1 MTERRT
7 TLCERVQRAASGEGY
22 DFVISDGSLDRH
34 GTRIN
39 PKGWELSAFKRNPI
53 ALFGH
58 SGGFPIGKWENLRV
72 EGDRLLG
79 RLVLAAK
86 GSSARIDELISLVE
100 QGILRAV
107 SVGFSVLEYGVA
119 GKSQYDFERQELM
132 EVSLV
137 SVPSNTNALSMARSL
152 NISPETLSLAF
163 GKHAGEGRGGD
174 LTGGHADTTTAD
186 DARARAA
193 GTTRPK
199 ATKMKTLSQRIEDAQ
214 NELTAKRDRLAELT
228 SAPETNVDAVEELT
242 NQIDADERSVTAL
255 KAAEAKIG
263 ANARGAGDPA
273 APAVIRRPLG
283 IPQSDVKPS
292 DLIVRAAVCRL
303 LSHISG
309 APIERVLEDRYPGH
323 EATAAVTR
331 TAVAVA
337 TTTTSGWASQLV
349 ETAMADFL
357 ALLPP
362 TSVYPVLRSMGVA
375 LTFGANSG
383 AIKIPFSSST
393 TALAGGF
400 VLEGD
405 PIPVGRLTLDSV
417 TLTPH
422 KFGIIVPM
430 TKEVMR
436 YTNPALEAIVR
447 SELLARTAIKL
458 DSLLIDTTAG
468 SATRP
473 AGLRYNVSAAG
484 NAYGGNDY
492 VAFLED
498 MKTLLSP
505 FDTAN
510 AGRSLALL
518 MNPAQARSVRMMAG
532 PNASGFGWANQFLAD
547 FRVVVSTS
555 ITAGTVIAV
564 DTADFV
570 TSTGDAPM
578 FETSDQ
584 ATIHMEDSPAA
595 LSAVA
600 SPNTV
605 AAPIRSMF
613 QTNSVALKMTM
624 DVSWA
629 MRRSGMVQ
637 WVENVGW

>member
-1 MTERRT
+1 MEY
-7 TLCERVQRAASGEGY
+7 RASVSEGAGT
-22 DFVISDGSLDRH
+22 DFVLSDGSLDRH

-39 PKGWELSAFKRNPI
+39 PQGWELSSFKRNPI

-58 SGGFPIGKWENLRV
+58 SSVFPIGRWEDVRI
-72 EGDRLLG
+72 EGEKLLG
-79 RLVLAAK
+79 RLVFAAK
-86 GSSARIDELISLVE
+86 GTSARIDELASLVE
-100 QGILRAV
+100 QGMLRAV
-107 SVGFSVLEYGVA
+107 SVGFSVLEYGKP
-119 GKSQYDFERQELM
+119 GKTQYDFEKQELL

-137 SVPSNTNALSMARSL
+137 SVPSNTNALAAARGL
-152 NISPETLSLAF
+152 NISDETLSLVF
-163 GKHAGEGRGGD
+163 
-174 LTGGHADTTTAD
+174 GGHAGMDHERVHPGGQAEPQPH
-186 DARARAA
+186 
-193 GTTRPK
+193 GGMHTRKVAPPTPK
-199 ATKMKTLSQRIEDAQ
+199 GRSMKTLSQRIEDAQ
-214 NELTAKRDRLAELT
+214 TDLNAARDAYSAHVATDGYDIEQANVLKDALDERQARLASLKEAEQRIGLN
-228 SAPETNVDAVEELT
+228 AEERP
-242 NQIDADERSVTAL
+242 AGKPAL
-255 KAAEAKIG
+255 G
-263 ANARGAGDPA
+263 
-273 APAVIRRPLG
+273 RRPLG
-283 IPQSDVKPS
+283 TPNVEVKAS
-292 DLIVRAAVCRL
+292 DLIVRAGVCQL

-309 APIERVLEDRYPGH
+309 QPIERVLEDRYPGH

-331 TAVAVA
+331 TAIAVA

-349 ETAMADFL
+349 ETATAEFL

-362 TSVYPVLRSMGVA
+362 SSVYPVLRSMGTS
-375 LTFGANSG
+375 LTFGPNSG

-405 PIPVGRLTLDSV
+405 PIPVGRMTLDSV
-417 TLTPH
+417 SLTPH

-473 AGLRYNVSAAG
+473 AGLRYGVSPVASGYAG
-484 NAYGGNDY
+484 GDY
-492 VAFLED
+492 KAFLED
-498 MKTLLSP
+498 MKALLAP

-518 MNPAQARSVRMMAG
+518 MNPAQARAIRMMEG
-532 PNASGFGWANQFLAD
+532 PNSSGFGWANQFLAD
-547 FRVVVSTS
+547 FRQVVSTS
-555 ITAGTVIAV
+555 ITSGIVIAV

-570 TSTGDAPM
+570 TSTGDTPM

-584 ATIHMEDSPAA
+584 ATIHMEDSPAP
-595 LSAVA
+595 LSAVDT
-600 SPNTV
+600 PNTV

-613 QTNSVALKMTM
+613 QTNSVALKMTL
-624 DVSWA
+624 DVTWA

-637 WVENVGW
+637 WVNGTSW

>member
-1 MTERRT
+1 MERRT
-7 TLCERVQRAASGEGY
+7 SLSRGDGL

-39 PKGWELSAFKRNPI
+39 PNGWELSAFKRNPI

-58 SGGFPIGKWENLRV
+58 SNGFPIGTWENLRV
-72 EGDRLLG
+72 EGDRLVG

-86 GSSARIDELISLVE
+86 GTSARIDELVRLVE

-107 SVGFSVLEYGVA
+107 SVGFSALEFGVP
-119 GKSQYDFERQELM
+119 GKSPYDYERQELL

-137 SVPSNTNALSMARSL
+137 SVPSNTNALKIARSL
-152 NISPETLSLAF
+152 NISESTLRLAF
-163 GKHAGEGRGGD
+163 GEHAEEGRAGVSASGE
-174 LTGGHADTTTAD
+174 HAVTTTAEET
-186 DARARAA
+186 RARVAA
-193 GTTRPK
+193 APRPK
-199 ATKMKTLSQRIEDAQ
+199 AKTMTTMTLSQRIEAAQ
-214 NELTAKRDRLAELT
+214 EDLTAKRDALSNLSRAETLDVE
-228 SAPETNVDAVEELT
+228 AIEEL
-242 NQIDADERSVTAL
+242 NEQIAGAERTVAAL
-255 KAAEAKIG
+255 KKTEASIG
-263 ANARGAGDPA
+263 ANATRDVASPA
-273 APAVIRRPLG
+273 IRRPLG
-283 IPQSDVKPS
+283 VAAVDVKPA

-309 APIERVLEDRYPGH
+309 RPVESILEERYPGH

-331 TAVAVA
+331 TAIAVA

-362 TSVYPVLRSMGVA
+362 TSVYPVLRSMGVG
-375 LTFGANSG
+375 LTFGPNSG

-405 PIPVGRLTLDSV
+405 PIPVGRLTLDSI

-458 DSLLIDTTAG
+458 DSLLIDSTAS

-473 AGLRYNVSAAG
+473 AGLLNGVSAG
-484 NAYGGNDY
+484 SAYGGGDY
-492 VAFLED
+492 QAFLAD

-518 MNPAQARSVRMMAG
+518 MNPAQARGVRMMAG

-547 FRVVVSTS
+547 FRVISSTS

-564 DTADFV
+564 DAADFV
-570 TSTGDAPM
+570 TGTGDSPM

-584 ATIHMEDSPAA
+584 ATIHMEDSP
-595 LSAVA
+595 SAISA
-600 SPNTV
+600 TGTPNTV
-605 AAPIRSMF
+605 AAPVRSMF

-624 DVSWA
+624 DVTWA

-637 WVENVGW
+637 YISSVTW

>member
-1 MTERRT
+1 MERRT
-7 TLCERVQRAASGEGY
+7 SVSRGDGLE
-22 DFVISDGSLDRH
+22 FVISDGSLDRH

-39 PKGWELSAFKRNPI
+39 PRGWELSNFKRHPI

-58 SGGFPIGKWENLRV
+58 SGGFPIGSWSNVRV
-72 EGDRLLG
+72 DGDRLVG
-79 RLVLAAK
+79 RLVFAEK
-86 GSSARIDELISLVE
+86 GTSPRIDELASLVE

-107 SVGFSVLEYGVA
+107 SVGFSPLEYGVP
-119 GKSQYDFERQELM
+119 GKSDYDYERQELL

-137 SVPSNTNALSMARSL
+137 SVPSNPNALQVARSL
-152 NISPETLSLAF
+152 RISPETLSLAF
-163 GKHAGEGRGGD
+163 GGHADMGPGEGAAS
-174 LTGGHADTTTAD
+174 GGHAETRTAD

-193 GTTRPK
+193 GTTPAK
-199 ATKMKTLSQRIEDAQ
+199 ATRMKPLSQRIEDAQ
-214 NELTAKRDRLAELT
+214 NELNAKRDRLAELT
-228 SAPETNVDAVEELT
+228 SAPETNVDALEELT
-242 NQIDADERSVTAL
+242 DQIDADERSLAAL

-263 ANARGAGDPA
+263 ANARGGDTA
-273 APAVIRRPLG
+273 NPAVIRRPLG
-283 IPQSDVKPS
+283 IPHSDVKPS
-292 DLIVRAAVCRL
+292 DLIVRAAVVRL
-303 LSHISG
+303 LSHLSG

-337 TTTTSGWASQLV
+337 TTTTLGWASQLV
-349 ETAMADFL
+349 ETAMAEFL

-447 SELLARTAIKL
+447 SELLARTGIKL
-458 DSLLIDTTAG
+458 DTLLIDTTAG
-468 SATRP
+468 STTRP
-473 AGLRYNVSAAG
+473 AGLRYNVSAA
-484 NAYGGNDY
+484 ASAFGGNDY
-492 VAFLED
+492 VAFLAD
-498 MKTLLSP
+498 MKALLSP

-555 ITAGTVIAV
+555 ITAGTIIAV

-584 ATIHMEDSPAA
+584 ATIHMEDTPTA
-595 LSAVA
+595 LSAAA

-605 AAPIRSMF
+605 AAPIRSLF

-637 WVENVGW
+637 WIENVGW

>member
-7 TLCERVQRAASGEGY
+7 TLCERVLRAAGGEGY

-58 SGGFPIGKWENLRV
+58 SSGFPIGKWENLRV

-107 SVGFSVLEYGVA
+107 SVGFSVLEYGVP
-119 GKSQYDFERQELM
+119 GKSQYDYERQELM

-137 SVPSNTNALSMARSL
+137 SVPSNTNALAVARSL

-163 GKHAGEGRGGD
+163 GEHAEAGRGGA
-174 LTGGHADTTTAD
+174 LSGGHADTKTAD

-199 ATKMKTLSQRIEDAQ
+199 ATKMKTLSQRIEDTQ
-214 NELTAKRDRLAELT
+214 NALNAKRDSLAALT
-228 SAPETNVDAVEELT
+228 SADTIDTEAVEEL
-242 NQIDADERSVTAL
+242 NGQIDADERTLAAL
-255 KAAEAKIG
+255 VASEAKIG
-263 ANARGAGDPA
+263 ANATRDVS
-273 APAVIRRPLG
+273 APAGRRPLG
-283 IPQSDVKPS
+283 VPQSEVKPS

-309 APIERVLEDRYPGH
+309 QPIERVIEDRYPNH

-349 ETAMADFL
+349 ETAMAEFL

-362 TSVYPVLRSMGVA
+362 TSVYPVLRSMGVS
-375 LTFGANSG
+375 LTFGPNSG

-468 SATRP
+468 STTRP

-484 NAYGGNDY
+484 SAYGGGDY
-492 VAFLED
+492 TAFLED

-584 ATIHMEDSPAA
+584 ATIHMEDSPTA

-600 SPNTV
+600 TPNTV

-637 WVENVGW
+637 WIENVTW

>member
-1 MTERRT
+1 MEFQYRT
-7 TLCERVQRAASGEGY
+7 AETAGRAL
-22 DFVISDGSLDRH
+22 DFVLSDGSLDRH

-39 PKGWELSAFKRNPI
+39 PNGWDLTNFKSNPI

-58 SGGFPIGKWENLRV
+58 RSDFPIGTWTGVKVAGGKLVGTLQLAEM
-72 EGDRLLG
+72 GTSDRL
-79 RLVLAAK
+79 
-86 GSSARIDELISLVE
+86 DELIRLVS
-100 QGILRAV
+100 QGVLRAV
-107 SVGFSVLEYGVA
+107 SVGFSVLEFGVA
-119 GKSQYDFERQELM
+119 GKSTYDYERQELH

-137 SVPSNTNALSMARSL
+137 SVGSNPNALAKARAL
-152 NISPETLSLAF
+152 NISKETLSLAF
-163 GKHAGEGRGGD
+163 GEHAEKRTAD
-174 LTGGHADTTTAD
+174 ILTGEHAATTN
-186 DARARAA
+186 A
-193 GTTRPK
+193 GKPLAHGANGLRPK
-199 ATKMKTLSQRIEDAQ
+199 VNTMSTLSQRIVDA
-214 NELTAKRDRLAELT
+214 EADLVVKRDRLVELNAADTLDLDAIEALNEQIETAERTVSTLKTSEQRIGVNATPAGGGVAT
-228 SAPETNVDAVEELT
+228 SA
-242 NQIDADERSVTAL
+242 
-255 KAAEAKIG
+255 
-263 ANARGAGDPA
+263 ANRK
-273 APAVIRRPLG
+273 PLG
-283 IPQSDVKPS
+283 YPQSDIKAS
-292 DLIVRAAVCRL
+292 DLIVRSAVCHL
-303 LSHISG
+303 LAHISQR
-309 APIERVLEDRYPGH
+309 PIERVLEERYPGH

-331 TAVAVA
+331 ADIAVA

-349 ETAMADFL
+349 QTAMAEFL

-362 TSVYPVLRSMGVA
+362 TSIYPVLRSMGVS
-375 LTFGANSG
+375 LSFGPNSG

-405 PIPVGRLTLDSV
+405 PIPVGRMTLDSV

-436 YTNPALEAIVR
+436 YTNPALEAVVR

-458 DSLLIDTTAG
+458 DSLLIDTVAG

-484 NAYGGNDY
+484 SAYGGGDY
-492 VAFLED
+492 QSFLED

-518 MNPAQARSVRMMAG
+518 MNPAQLRNVRMMAG
-532 PNASGFGWANQFLAD
+532 PNSAGFGWANQFLAD
-547 FRVVVSTS
+547 FRLIASTS
-555 ITAGTVIAV
+555 VPAGMVIAI

-570 TSTGDAPM
+570 TSTGDTPL

-584 ATIHMEDSPAA
+584 ATIHMSDTPLEI
-595 LSAVA
+595 VA
-600 SPNTV
+600 GDTTV
-605 AAPIRSMF
+605 ADPVRSMF

-624 DVSWA
+624 EVSWA
-629 MRRSGMVQ
+629 MRRTGMVQ
-637 WVENVGW
+637 WLSGVSW